1 MQLFRNDLDDT
12 WYWITTDEDV
22 PMSPAFDDAY
32 SAQDWWKQIQEELY
46 QNSVQVPRNK
56 EQAAI
61 MLRLAQ
67 MYFEGNP

>member
-1 MQLFRNDLDDT
+1 
-12 WYWITTDEDV
+12 
-22 PMSPAFDDAY
+22 MSPEFDDPQ
-32 SAQDWWKQIQEELY
+32 SAQEWWKQIQDELY

>member
-1 MQLFRNDLDDT
+1 
-12 WYWITTDEDV
+12 
-22 PMSPAFDDAY
+22 MSPVFDDAQ
-32 SAQDWWKQIQEELY
+32 SAQQWWTEIQNELY